1 VSLRFEFREAMS
13 YTEKSWATGRRCRFS
28 GADAPQFLRLLF
40 WRTWGLRGHTLVA
53 PQFLR
58 LLFWRTWVLR
68 GHTLVAPQNWS

>member
-1 VSLRFEFREAMS
+1 LNLERQCL
-13 YTEKSWATGRRCRFS
+13 TPRRVGQQEGDGCFS
-28 GADAPQFLRLLF
+28 GAD
-40 WRTWGLRGHTLVA
+40 A